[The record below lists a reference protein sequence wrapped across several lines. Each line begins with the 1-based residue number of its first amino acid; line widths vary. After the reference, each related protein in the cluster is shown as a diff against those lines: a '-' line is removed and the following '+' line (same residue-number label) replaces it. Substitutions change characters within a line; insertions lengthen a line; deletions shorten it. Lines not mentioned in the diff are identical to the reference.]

1 MSTPE
6 SNASRPH
13 VALERERKRLAN
25 ALHDGVAQDIAYLA
39 MRTPLLRQAIEASD
53 PTKALQ
59 YLDDLENALS
69 SAQTGVRALIEE
81 GRPEGGGA
89 DLQARLSTLCQ
100 RWTQR
105 AGLSVSLL
113 WEIEEPSLDQACVN
127 EIMLIV
133 GEALSNVHRHA
144 QAKQARVQVLQ
155 RDAALEL
162 TVRDNG
168 KGLPSARADGSAPR
182 HFGML
187 IMQERATALGGHLEI
202 APEADGGTQVR
213 LVLPL
218 G

>member
-6 SNASRPH
+6 SNIPRPNAASDH
-13 VALERERKRLAN
+13 ERRRLAN

-39 MRTPLLRQAIEASD
+39 MRTPLLRQAIEESD
-53 PTKALQ
+53 PIRALQ

-69 SAQTGVRALIEE
+69 TAQTGVRALIEQ
-81 GRPEGGGA
+81 GRSEGGGA
-89 DLQARLSTLCQ
+89 DLHARLSTLCQ

-113 WEIEEPSLDQACVN
+113 WEIEEHSLDQASVN

-144 QAKQARVQVLQ
+144 QARQAIVQVLQ
-155 RDAALEL
+155 RNAALEL

-168 KGLPSARADGSAPR
+168 KGLPSALADGSGPR
-182 HFGML
+182 HFGIL
-187 IMQERATALGGHLEI
+187 IMQERAAALGGHLEI